1 MVFQAS
7 GGWRSCGYK
16 HHKVGGSPPPS
27 SANDNPKSPRGLL
40 LAGPGLKLLLDGD
53 GGGVRCSCRVGTYK
67 TEPEGGGVPAAP
79 PAASGCLRC
88 VRVLSDPDRRSILD
102 PGYLDGGD
110 VATCPSL
117 LKVKAECVRVLSD
130 PDRRNVLDPGY
141 LDGGDVATCPRLLKE
156 ISDFSS
162 PVKTISL
169 YAAAAGYD
177 NEESMMIHATTVPMV
192 KFQNFGDNGG
202 YGYCMGLLYFAEHY
216 TGRIVVSN
224 PVRSQFTILPPVPV
238 QMDYCWFSYWT
249 AIGLGFDSSTKTF
262 KMVLDCNS
270 VFVHGFLH
278 WMIDPSDSEI
288 KNERARILA
297 FDVSKETFKVVPH
310 PELRFNEH
318 SDTYFRILDIEGN
331 LGMLDLSPRTKF
343 DIWVMDYEKK
353 SWNKEFTI
361 DITIVGD
368 IYVDST
374 RVVVGRAFSLQR
386 SLISIPGATKV
397 SRLDCPGRDGDKGWH
412 AGVPATPKPGRHNLS
427 VDEDIVNLDSDD
439 NMNNVGGDNIGV
451 DNVSGHTV
459 DNVGGDNVDFDK
471 VGGDNVG
478 GHNVDDNVGGD
489 NVGGHN
495 VDDNVGGDNFD
506 GENVDDVKDE
516 KNVEKK
522 IVISGIYRVIIFAI
536 I

>member
-1 MVFQAS
+1 MDEIPVDLVHKIFIMIPIKSLLQA
-7 GGWRSCGYK
+7 
-16 HHKVGGSPPPS
+16 
-27 SANDNPKSPRGLL
+27 
-40 LAGPGLKLLLDGD
+40 
-53 GGGVRCSCRVGTYK
+53 
-67 TEPEGGGVPAAP
+67 
-79 PAASGCLRC
+79 RC
-88 VRVLSDPDRRSILD
+88 VSKSWCKIIDDPFFAHIKYDCGEVEQIALSQ
-102 PGYLDGGD
+102 
-110 VATCPSL
+110 
-117 LKVKAECVRVLSD
+117 
-130 PDRRNVLDPGY
+130 
-141 LDGGDVATCPRLLKE
+141 E

-202 YGYCMGLLYFAEHY
+202 YGYCKGLLYFAEHY

-262 KMVLDCNS
+262 KMVCTNKKQESSQFTLVHTLGTTSWREVPSVPAYYCDQVLDCNS

-374 RVVVGRAFSLQR
+374 RVVGLWKHDEIIFLFFKQDHWGVDSENYWSYSMRTCSIKECDVPVGRAFSLQR

-412 AGVPATPKPGRHNLS
+412 AGVPATPKPGVFKKL
-427 VDEDIVNLDSDD
+427 V
-439 NMNNVGGDNIGV
+439 
-451 DNVSGHTV
+451 
-459 DNVGGDNVDFDK
+459 
-471 VGGDNVG
+471 
-478 GHNVDDNVGGD
+478 
-489 NVGGHN
+489 
-495 VDDNVGGDNFD
+495 
-506 GENVDDVKDE
+506 VKFME
-516 KNVEKK
+516 K
-522 IVISGIYRVIIFAI
+522 IMCS
-536 I
+536 